1 MAIRRYRSSLRVGKN
16 WPRRKPGVCKGRL
29 PDGTACVFISS
40 GSYKLVVMIFL
51 TEGFVHTTRAILN
64 TGSGYTLMS
73 RQLLPDDTQLLPLGA
88 LASMF
93 HDANGG

>member
-1 MAIRRYRSSLRVGKN
+1 
-16 WPRRKPGVCKGRL
+16 
-29 PDGTACVFISS
+29 
-40 GSYKLVVMIFL
+40 MIFL